1 MNTKHRL
8 IEAASAAF
16 VARGVAGTSLDEIA
30 RSTGVTKQ
38 TILYHFKSKNG
49 LLEAVL
55 SEAAETLKTELD
67 QAVAQVA
74 PGWKQ
79 VEAVVRSA
87 FALGVRRPELLGL
100 LGEVSRL
107 GPPQSELVLAV
118 LQSTIDRAIVALQQ
132 GMDTGDYRRSDPRLV
147 LLSSYSAVTG
157 VVTDTAALRGVG
169 LELDLRVAVKLR
181 QSLLDFLRAAL
192 LERRPNAELGG
203 ASATVSN
210 PHSASR

>member
-1 MNTKHRL
+1 MSTKHRL

-30 RSTGVTKQ
+30 RSSDVTKQ

-55 SEAAETLKTELD
+55 IEAAETLKAELD
-67 QAVAQVA
+67 QAVAQAA
-74 PGWKQ
+74 PGWGQ

-87 FALGVRRPELLGL
+87 FALAVRRPELLGL

-107 GPPQSELVLAV
+107 GRPQSDLVLSV
-118 LQSTIDRAIVALQQ
+118 LQATIDRAVVALQQ
-132 GMDTGDYRRSDPRLV
+132 GMDSGDYRQSDPRLV

-192 LERRPNAELGG
+192 LETQTDGC
-203 ASATVSN
+203 AS
-210 PHSASR
+210 H

>member
-55 SEAAETLKTELD
+55 TEAAETLKTELD

-74 PGWKQ
+74 PGWEQ

-118 LQSTIDRAIVALQQ
+118 LQSTIDRAIVALQE
-132 GMDTGDYRRSDPRLV
+132 GMDAGDYRQSDPRLV

-181 QSLLDFLRAAL
+181 QSLLDFLCAAL
-192 LERRPNAELGG
+192 LERRPSTELDG
-203 ASATVSN
+203 V
-210 PHSASR
+210 